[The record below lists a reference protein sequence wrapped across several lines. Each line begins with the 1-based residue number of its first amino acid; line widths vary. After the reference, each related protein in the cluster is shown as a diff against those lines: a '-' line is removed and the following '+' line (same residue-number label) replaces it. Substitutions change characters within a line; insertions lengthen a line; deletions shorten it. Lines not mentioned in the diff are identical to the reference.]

1 MHNKEKEIEN
11 AVCYGSFTIFSE
23 RDIVVIKTND
33 RSYHLLK
40 LLANPYETE
49 EMAPVDY
56 HHQFPPVNQVVA
68 GQLPQIE
75 LMNNKGDVYYLNN
88 NSKKNI
94 VSAFCVVI
102 IAHYLKIVIKK
113 RWDKDPN
120 NLILK

>member
-1 MHNKEKEIEN
+1 
-11 AVCYGSFTIFSE
+11 
-23 RDIVVIKTND
+23 
-33 RSYHLLK
+33 
-40 LLANPYETE
+40 
-49 EMAPVDY
+49 MATVDY

>member
-88 NSKKNI
+88 NSKKKHCICFLCCYN
-94 VSAFCVVI
+94 CP
-102 IAHYLKIVIKK
+102 LPENCNKEEMGQG
-113 RWDKDPN
+113 P
-120 NLILK
+120 